1 MPRQIQNSLRNVHRA
16 VISIQYIGE
25 PVAFKGTPVLFN
37 PRIISFARPVLA
49 ASLVA
54 TLAVGLSACSG
65 SDDAVVSLPESATA
79 SLTILETSDLHA
91 NVVSYDYF
99 KLAED
104 KSIGLERTATLIKQA
119 RADFPNNLLIDNG
132 DTIQGTALA
141 DYQAMVS
148 PLACNQKL
156 ATYKAMDAIGFDVGT
171 LGNHEFNYGLPYLSQ
186 VTGTKFNVDGMAA
199 VASQPSCVGPA
210 FPLVLANVSSKKD
223 GAPLYKPYTIINK
236 KVSAKDKDGK
246 TIESTVKVAVIGFT
260 PPAILLW
267 DKRWLD
273 GKVEVQGIVEAATK
287 YVPLARAEGADI
299 VIAASHGG
307 WDTGTYNPGMENAN
321 YHLAKVPGIDGILM
335 GHSHSE
341 FPNAACTTT
350 ACSATGVDKV
360 KGTFHGVP
368 AVMPSFWGKAIGVI
382 NYNLVVDNGK
392 WRIDTSKTAV
402 SLRKVLTD
410 ATAKTYVAV
419 DPAIATAIKSE
430 HEAAINY
437 VKTPIGES
445 DFALSSY
452 FADVGDV
459 TAIQVVNAA
468 QADYIAKYVAA
479 NMPQYK
485 DLPVLSVS
493 APFKSGF
500 GGGTD
505 FTDVKQGPIAINNA
519 ADLYLY
525 PNTVYA
531 VKVTGAGIKTW
542 LEKAAERFNQIDP
555 GLTTAQALISSF
567 PGYNFDMFTSS
578 DMSYEIDVTQAKG
591 SRIKNLSYKG
601 APINT
606 SAEFIIATNN
616 YRATSGTQFGL
627 TAANTIY
634 ASPDANRD
642 VLIDYIKAR
651 KNLTLVADGST
662 RSWRFTKVVTAGPV
676 TFISGSGKLAVA
688 QTAGFTNISVVSN
701 DDGSGKGQGVY
712 AIDLSK

>member
-1 MPRQIQNSLRNVHRA
+1 MVPIAKSKSSSRS
-16 VISIQYIGE
+16 
-25 PVAFKGTPVLFN
+25 VL
-37 PRIISFARPVLA
+37 AAALVTALA
-49 ASLVA
+49 ASLTA
-54 TLAVGLSACSG
+54 CGGSADAPVG
-65 SDDAVVSLPESATA
+65 VTLPESATTQ
-79 SLTILETSDLHA
+79 LTILETTDLHA

-104 KSIGLERTATLIKQA
+104 KSLGLERTATLIKQA

-141 DYQAMVS
+141 DYQALVS

-156 ATYKAMDAIGFDVGT
+156 ATYKAMDAIGFDAGT
-171 LGNHEFNYGLPYLSQ
+171 LGNHEFNYGLPFLSQ
-186 VTGTKFNVDGMAA
+186 VTGTKFNVEGMAA
-199 VASQPSCVGPA
+199 VASQLNCTGPA

-223 GAPLYKPYTIINK
+223 GATLYKPYTIISR

-246 TIESTVKVAVIGFT
+246 TIESTVKVAVIGFA
-260 PPAILLW
+260 PPPILNW

-273 GKVEVQGIVEAATK
+273 GKVDVQGVVESATK
-287 YVPLARAEGADI
+287 YVPMARAEGADI

-307 WDTGTYNPGMENAN
+307 WDTSAYTSTMENAN
-321 YHLAKVPGIDGILM
+321 YHLAKVAGIDGILM
-335 GHSHSE
+335 GHSHGE
-341 FPNAACTTT
+341 FPNAACTTP

-368 AVMPSFWGKAIGVI
+368 AVMPSYWGKAIGVI
-382 NYNLVVDNGK
+382 NYNLVVKN
-392 WRIDTSKTAV
+392 A
-402 SLRKVLTD
+402 LLD

-419 DPAIATAIKSE
+419 DPAIAATIKTE
-430 HEAAINY
+430 HEAAIAY
-437 VKTPIGES
+437 VKTPIGQS

-452 FADVGDV
+452 FADIGDV

-468 QADYIAKYVAA
+468 QADYVARYVAA

-500 GGGTD
+500 AGGTD

-555 GLTTAQALISSF
+555 SLTTAQPLVSSF
-567 PGYNFDMFTSS
+567 PGYNFDMFTSA
-578 DMSYEIDVTQAKG
+578 DMQYEIDVTQPKG
-591 SRIKNLSYKG
+591 SRIKNLNYKG
-601 APINT
+601 APIST
-606 SAEFIIATNN
+606 TAEFIIATNN

-642 VLIDYIKAR
+642 VLIDYIKTR
-651 KNLTLVADGST
+651 KNLTLAADGSA
-662 RSWRFTKVVTAGPV
+662 RSWRFTKVTTAGPV
-676 TFISGSGKLAVA
+676 TFTSGSDKLAVA
-688 QTAGFTNISVVSN
+688 QTAGLANISVVSN

>member
-1 MPRQIQNSLRNVHRA
+1 MVLSSQFNSSLR
-16 VISIQYIGE
+16 S
-25 PVAFKGTPVLFN
+25 
-37 PRIISFARPVLA
+37 VLA
-49 ASLVA
+49 VTVA
-54 TLAVGLSACSG
+54 TLVVSLAACGG
-65 SDDAVVSLPESATA
+65 SDDAPTIVALPESATA
-79 SLTILETSDLHA
+79 QLTVLETSDLHA

-104 KSIGLERTATLIKQA
+104 KSVGLERTAALIKQA
-119 RADFPNNLLIDNG
+119 RTDFPNNLLIDNG

-141 DYQAMVS
+141 DYQALVS

-156 ATYKAMDAIGFDVGT
+156 ATYKAMDAIGFDAGT

-199 VASQPSCVGPA
+199 VASQPTCTGPA
-210 FPLVLANVSSKKD
+210 FPLVLANVSSRKD
-223 GAPLYKPYTIINK
+223 GATLYKPYTIINK

-246 TIESTVKVAVIGFT
+246 TIESTVKVAVIGFA
-260 PPAILLW
+260 PPPILLW

-273 GKVEVQGIVEAATK
+273 GKVDVQGVVESATK
-287 YVPLARAEGADI
+287 YVPMARADGADI

-307 WDTGTYNPGMENAN
+307 WDTSTYTSTMENAN
-321 YHLAKVPGIDGILM
+321 YHLAKVAGIDGILM
-335 GHSHSE
+335 GHSHGE
-341 FPNAACTTT
+341 FPNAACTSTD
-350 ACSATGVDKV
+350 CSAIGVDKV

-382 NYNLVVDNGK
+382 NYNLVVKNGK
-392 WRIDTSKTAV
+392 WTIDTSKTAV
-402 SLRKVLTD
+402 SVRKALLD
-410 ATAKTYVAV
+410 ATAKTYLAV
-419 DPAIATAIKSE
+419 DPAIAAAIKTE
-430 HEAAINY
+430 HEAAIAY
-437 VKTPIGES
+437 VKTPIGQS

-452 FADVGDV
+452 FADIGDV

-468 QADYIAKYVAA
+468 QADYVAKYVAA

-500 GGGTD
+500 AGGTD
-505 FTDVKQGPIAINNA
+505 FTDVKLGPIAINNA
-519 ADLYLY
+519 ADLYLF

-531 VKVTGAGIKTW
+531 VKVTGSGIKTW

-555 GLTTAQALISSF
+555 TLTTAQKLVSTF
-567 PGYNFDMFTSS
+567 PGYNFDIFTSA
-578 DMSYEIDVTQAKG
+578 DMGYEIDVTQPKG

-601 APINT
+601 TPINT
-606 SAEFIIATNN
+606 SAEFIVATNN

-642 VLIDYIKAR
+642 VLIDYIKTR
-651 KNLTLVADGST
+651 KNLTLVTDGSA
-662 RSWRFTKVVTAGPV
+662 RSWRFTKVTTAGQV
-676 TFISGSGKLAVA
+676 TFTSGSNKLAVA
-688 QTAGFTNISVVSN
+688 QTAGFTNISVVSD

>member
-1 MPRQIQNSLRNVHRA
+1 MDINSKSILFSRPALTAAIAAALAGGLTACGDSDQPAA
-16 VISIQYIGE
+16 V
-25 PVAFKGTPVLFN
+25 
-37 PRIISFARPVLA
+37 
-49 ASLVA
+49 
-54 TLAVGLSACSG
+54 
-65 SDDAVVSLPESATA
+65 LPESATA
-79 SLTILETSDLHA
+79 ELAILETSDLHA
-91 NVVSYDYF
+91 NLLSYDYF
-99 KLAED
+99 RLAED
-104 KSIGLERTATLIKQA
+104 KSIGFERTATLIKQA

-141 DYQAMVS
+141 DYQALVN
-148 PLACNQKL
+148 PVACSQKL
-156 ATYKAMDAIGFDVGT
+156 ATYKAMDAIGFDAGT
-171 LGNHEFNYGLPYLSQ
+171 LGNHEFNYGLPYLAQ
-186 VTGTKFNVDGMAA
+186 VTGTKFNIDGMPAL
-199 VASQPSCVGPA
+199 ASQPSCAGPA
-210 FPLVLANVSSKKD
+210 FPLVLANVTSKKD
-223 GAPLYKPYTIINK
+223 GAPLYKPYTLINK

-246 TIESTVKVAVIGFT
+246 TIETTVKVAVIGFT
-260 PPAILLW
+260 PPAILQW

-273 GKVEVQGIVEAATK
+273 GKVDVQGVVEAATK
-287 YVPLARAEGADI
+287 YVPMARAEGADL

-307 WDTGTYNPGMENAN
+307 WDTGAYSPSMENAN

-341 FPNAACTTT
+341 FPNAACSTA
-350 ACSATGVDKV
+350 ACSAAGVDKV
-360 KGTFHGVP
+360 KGSFHGVP

-382 NYNLVVDNGK
+382 NYQLVVKNGK
-392 WRIDTSKTAV
+392 WTIDGSKTAV
-402 SLRKVLTD
+402 SLRKALTD
-410 ATAKTYVAV
+410 ATAKTYVPV
-419 DPAIATAIKSE
+419 DPAIAAAVKTE
-430 HEAAINY
+430 HEAAIDY
-437 VKTPIGES
+437 VKTPIGQS

-459 TAIQVVNAA
+459 SAIQVVNAA
-468 QADYIAKYVAA
+468 QADYVAKYVAA
-479 NMPQYK
+479 NLPQYK

-555 GLTTAQALISSF
+555 SLSTAQPLISSF
-567 PGYNFDMFTSS
+567 PGYNFDMFTSA
-578 DMSYEIDVTQAKG
+578 DLSYEIDVTQPKG
-591 SRIKNLSYKG
+591 SRIKKLNYKG
-601 APINT
+601 APINN

-627 TAANTIY
+627 TAANIIY

-651 KNLTLVADGST
+651 KNLTLAADGST
-662 RSWRFTKVVTAGPV
+662 RSWRFTKVATAGPV
-676 TFISGSGKLAVA
+676 TFVSASNKLSVA
-688 QTAGFTNISVVSN
+688 QTAGFSNISVVSN

>member
-1 MPRQIQNSLRNVHRA
+1 MVP
-16 VISIQYIGE
+16 
-25 PVAFKGTPVLFN
+25 
-37 PRIISFARPVLA
+37 FARSKSLSRSVSVVALAAALA
-49 ASLVA
+49 ASLA
-54 TLAVGLSACSG
+54 ACGG
-65 SDDAVVSLPESATA
+65 SDDAPAVVTLPESATA
-79 SLTILETSDLHA
+79 QLTILETSDLHA

-104 KSIGLERTATLIKQA
+104 KSVGLERTATLIKQA
-119 RADFPNNLLIDNG
+119 RTDFPNNLLIDNG

-141 DYQAMVS
+141 DYQALVS

-156 ATYKAMDAIGFDVGT
+156 ATYKAMDAIGFDAGT
-171 LGNHEFNYGLPYLSQ
+171 LGNHEFNYGLPFLAQ

-199 VASQPSCVGPA
+199 VASQPTCVGPA

-223 GAPLYKPYTIINK
+223 GAPLYKPYTIISK
-236 KVSAKDKDGK
+236 KISGKDKDGK

-273 GKVEVQGIVEAATK
+273 GKVDVQGVVEAATK
-287 YVPLARAEGADI
+287 YVPMARAEGADI

-307 WDTGTYNPGMENAN
+307 WDTSAYSATMENAN
-321 YHLAKVPGIDGILM
+321 YHLAKVAGIDGILM
-335 GHSHSE
+335 GHSHAE
-341 FPNAACTTT
+341 FPNAACTTP
-350 ACSATGVDKV
+350 ACSAEGVDKV

-368 AVMPSFWGKAIGVI
+368 AVMPSYWGKAIGVI
-382 NYNLVVDNGK
+382 NYSLVVKNGK
-392 WRIDTSKTAV
+392 WTVDTGKTAV
-402 SLRKVLTD
+402 SIRKALLD

-419 DPAIATAIKSE
+419 DPTIAAAIKTE
-430 HEAAINY
+430 HEAAIAY
-437 VKTPIGES
+437 VKTPIGQS

-452 FADVGDV
+452 FADIGDV

-468 QADYIAKYVAA
+468 QADYIARYVAA
-479 NMPQYK
+479 NLPQYK

-500 GGGTD
+500 AGGTD

-555 GLTTAQALISSF
+555 ALTTAQALISTF
-567 PGYNFDMFTSS
+567 PGYNFDMFTST
-578 DMSYEIDVTQAKG
+578 DMTYEIDVTQAKG

-601 APINT
+601 APISST
-606 SAEFIIATNN
+606 AEFIVATNN

-651 KNLTLVADGST
+651 KNLTLAADGSA
-662 RSWRFTKVVTAGPV
+662 RSWRFTKVATAGPV
-676 TFISGSGKLAVA
+676 TFTSGSGKLAVA

-701 DDGSGKGQGVY
+701 DDGTGKGQGVY

>member
-1 MPRQIQNSLRNVHRA
+1 MVPIA
-16 VISIQYIGE
+16 K
-25 PVAFKGTPVLFN
+25 FKFPSRSVMSSTLA
-37 PRIISFARPVLA
+37 IALTASLA
-49 ASLVA
+49 ACGGSAEAPAAVA
-54 TLAVGLSACSG
+54 VA
-65 SDDAVVSLPESATA
+65 LPESATA
-79 SLTILETSDLHA
+79 QLAILETSDLHA

-104 KSIGLERTATLIKQA
+104 KSVGLERTATLIKQA
-119 RADFPNNLLIDNG
+119 RTDFPNNLLIDNG
-132 DTIQGTALA
+132 DTIQGSALA
-141 DYQAMVS
+141 DYQAMVN

-171 LGNHEFNYGLPYLSQ
+171 LGNHEFNYGLPFLSQ
-186 VTGTKFNVDGMAA
+186 VTGTKFNVEGMAA
-199 VASQPSCVGPA
+199 VASQPTCTGPA

-223 GAPLYKPYTIINK
+223 GAPLYKPYTILSK

-246 TIESTVKVAVIGFT
+246 TIESTVKVAVIGFA
-260 PPAILLW
+260 PPPILLW

-273 GKVEVQGIVEAATK
+273 GKVDVQGVVESATK
-287 YVPLARAEGADI
+287 YVPMARAEGADI

-307 WDTGTYNPGMENAN
+307 WDTSAYTATMENAN
-321 YHLAKVPGIDGILM
+321 YHLAKVAGIDGILM
-335 GHSHSE
+335 GHSHAE

-360 KGTFHGVP
+360 RGTFHGVP
-368 AVMPSFWGKAIGVI
+368 AVMPSYWGKAIGVI
-382 NYNLVVDNGK
+382 EYNLVVKNGK
-392 WRIDTSKTAV
+392 WTIDTSKTAV
-402 SLRKVLTD
+402 SVRRALLD
-410 ATAKTYVAV
+410 AAAKTYVAV
-419 DPAIATAIKSE
+419 DLTIAAAIKSE
-430 HEAAINY
+430 HEAAIAY
-437 VKTPIGES
+437 VKTPIGQS

-452 FADVGDV
+452 FADIGDV

-468 QADYIAKYVAA
+468 QADYVARYVAA
-479 NMPQYK
+479 NLPQYK

-500 GGGTD
+500 AGGTD
-505 FTDVKQGPIAINNA
+505 FTDVKQGAIAINNA

-555 GLTTAQALISSF
+555 TLTTVQGLISTF
-567 PGYNFDMFTSS
+567 PGYNFDMFTSI
-578 DMSYEIDVTQAKG
+578 DLTYEIDVTQPKG
-591 SRIKNLSYKG
+591 GRIKNLSYKG
-601 APINT
+601 APISS

-627 TAANTIY
+627 TAENTIY

-651 KNLTLVADGST
+651 KNLTLAADGSA
-662 RSWRFTKVVTAGPV
+662 RSWRFTKVTTAGPV
-676 TFISGSGKLAVA
+676 TFTSGSDKLAVA
-688 QTAGFTNISVVSN
+688 QTAGFANISVVSK

>member
-1 MPRQIQNSLRNVHRA
+1 MDINSKSILFSRPALTAAIAAALAGGLTACGDSDQPAA
-16 VISIQYIGE
+16 V
-25 PVAFKGTPVLFN
+25 
-37 PRIISFARPVLA
+37 
-49 ASLVA
+49 
-54 TLAVGLSACSG
+54 
-65 SDDAVVSLPESATA
+65 LPESATA
-79 SLTILETSDLHA
+79 ELAILETSDLHA
-91 NVVSYDYF
+91 NLLSYDYF
-99 KLAED
+99 RLAED
-104 KSIGLERTATLIKQA
+104 KSIGFERTATLIKQA

-141 DYQAMVS
+141 DYQALVKPVS
-148 PLACNQKL
+148 CSQKL
-156 ATYKAMDAIGFDVGT
+156 ATYKAMDAIGFDAGT
-171 LGNHEFNYGLPYLSQ
+171 LGNHEFNYGLPYLAQ
-186 VTGTKFNVDGMAA
+186 VTGTQFNVDGMPA
-199 VASQPSCVGPA
+199 VASQPSCAGPA

-223 GAPLYKPYTIINK
+223 GAPLYKPYTLINK

-246 TIESTVKVAVIGFT
+246 TIETTVKVAVIGFT
-260 PPAILLW
+260 PPAILQW
-267 DKRWLD
+267 DKRWLE
-273 GKVEVQGIVEAATK
+273 GKVDVQGVVEAATK
-287 YVPLARAEGADI
+287 YVPMARAEGADI

-307 WDTGTYNPGMENAN
+307 WDTGAYSPSMENAN
-321 YHLAKVPGIDGILM
+321 YYLAKVPGIDGILM

-341 FPNAACTTT
+341 FPNAVCSTAACN
-350 ACSATGVDKV
+350 AAGVDKV

-368 AVMPSFWGKAIGVI
+368 AVMPSFRGKAIGVI
-382 NYNLVVDNGK
+382 NYQLVVRNGK
-392 WRIDTSKTAV
+392 WTIDSGKTAV
-402 SLRKVLTD
+402 SLRKALTD
-410 ATAKTYVAV
+410 ATAKTYVPV
-419 DPAIATAIKSE
+419 DPAIAAVVKTE
-430 HEAAINY
+430 HEAAIDY
-437 VKTPIGES
+437 VKTPIGQS

-468 QADYIAKYVAA
+468 QADYVARYVAA
-479 NMPQYK
+479 NLPQYK

-555 GLTTAQALISSF
+555 SLTTAQPLISTF
-567 PGYNFDMFTSS
+567 PGYNFDMFTSANL
-578 DMSYEIDVTQAKG
+578 SYEIDVTQAKG
-591 SRIKNLSYKG
+591 SRIKKLTYKG
-601 APINT
+601 APINA

-627 TAANTIY
+627 TADNIIH
-634 ASPDANRD
+634 ASPDTNRD

-651 KNLTLVADGST
+651 KNLTLAADGST
-662 RSWRFTKVVTAGPV
+662 RSWRFTKVATAGPV
-676 TFISGSGKLAVA
+676 TFVSGSNKLSVA
-688 QTAGFTNISVVSN
+688 QTAGLGNISVVSN

-712 AIDLSK
+712 AIDLSR

>member
-1 MPRQIQNSLRNVHRA
+1 MVLIAKSRSSSH
-16 VISIQYIGE
+16 
-25 PVAFKGTPVLFN
+25 PVVAAALLVG
-37 PRIISFARPVLA
+37 LA
-49 ASLVA
+49 ACL
-54 TLAVGLSACSG
+54 TACGG
-65 SDDAVVSLPESATA
+65 SDGAPAAASLPESATA
-79 SLTILETSDLHA
+79 QLTVLETTDLHA

-104 KSIGLERTATLIKQA
+104 KSVGLERTATLIKQA

-141 DYQAMVS
+141 DYQALVS

-156 ATYKAMDAIGFDVGT
+156 ATYKAMDVIGFDAGT
-171 LGNHEFNYGLPYLSQ
+171 LGNHEFNYGLPFLSQ
-186 VTGTKFNVDGMAA
+186 VTGTKFNVEGMAA
-199 VASQPSCVGPA
+199 VASQPTCTGPA

-223 GAPLYKPYTIINK
+223 GATLYKPYTILSK

-246 TIESTVKVAVIGFT
+246 TIESTVKVAVIGFA
-260 PPAILLW
+260 PPPILLW

-273 GKVEVQGIVEAATK
+273 GKVDVQGVVESATK
-287 YVPLARAEGADI
+287 YVPMARAEGADI

-307 WDTGTYNPGMENAN
+307 WDTAGYTATMENAN
-321 YHLAKVPGIDGILM
+321 YHLAKVAGIDGILM

-341 FPNAACTTT
+341 FPNAACTTP
-350 ACSATGVDKV
+350 ACSAAGVDKV

-368 AVMPSFWGKAIGVI
+368 AVMPSYWGKAIGVI
-382 NYNLVVDNGK
+382 NYNLVVKNGK
-392 WRIDTSKTAV
+392 WTIDTSKTAV
-402 SLRKVLTD
+402 SIRKALLD

-419 DPAIATAIKSE
+419 DPTIAAAIKTE
-430 HEAAINY
+430 HEAAITY
-437 VKTPIGES
+437 VKTPIGQS

-452 FADVGDV
+452 FADIGDV

-468 QADYIAKYVAA
+468 QADYVAKYVAA
-479 NMPQYK
+479 NLPQYK

-505 FTDVKQGPIAINNA
+505 FTDVQKGAIAINNA

-555 GLTTAQALISSF
+555 TVTTAQGLVSSF
-567 PGYNFDMFTSS
+567 PGYNFDMFTSA
-578 DMSYEIDVTQAKG
+578 DMQYEIDVTQPKG

-601 APINT
+601 AAISST
-606 SAEFIIATNN
+606 AEFIIATNN

-651 KNLTLVADGST
+651 KNLTLTADGSA
-662 RSWRFTKVVTAGPV
+662 RSWRFTKVTTAGAV
-676 TFISGSGKLAVA
+676 TFTSASGKLAVA
-688 QTAGFTNISVVSN
+688 QTAGFNNISVVSA
-701 DDGSGKGQGVY
+701 DDGSGKSQGVY

>member
-1 MPRQIQNSLRNVHRA
+1 MFTNSSAGSSAQTCVRL
-16 VISIQYIGE
+16 
-25 PVAFKGTPVLFN
+25 
-37 PRIISFARPVLA
+37 
-49 ASLVA
+49 A
-54 TLAVGLSACSG
+54 TLAALGLSLSACLGSG
-65 SDDAVVSLPESATA
+65 DEVVTLADGSTA
-79 SLTILETSDLHA
+79 QLAILETSDLHA
-91 NVVSYDYF
+91 NLISYDYF
-99 KLAED
+99 KLSED
-104 KSIGLERTATLIKQA
+104 KSVGFERTATVIKQA
-119 RADFPNNLLIDNG
+119 RIDFPNNLLIDNG

-141 DYQAMVS
+141 DHQALVS
-148 PLACNQKL
+148 PVACNQKL
-156 ATYKAMDAIGFDVGT
+156 ATYKAMDAIGFDAGT

-199 VASQPSCVGPA
+199 VASQPTCTGPA
-210 FPLVLANVSSKKD
+210 FPLVLANVTSKKD

-236 KVSAKDKDGK
+236 KINAKDADGK
-246 TIESTVKVAVIGFT
+246 AIESTVKVAVIGFA
-260 PPAILLW
+260 PPPILNW

-273 GKVEVQGIVEAATK
+273 GKVDVQGVVEAATK
-287 YVPLARAEGADI
+287 YVPMARAEGADI

-307 WDTGTYNPGMENAN
+307 WDTSAYTSTMENAN
-321 YHLAKVPGIDGILM
+321 YHLAKVAGIDGILM

-341 FPNAACTTT
+341 FPNAACTTA
-350 ACSATGVDKV
+350 ACSATGVDKT
-360 KGTFHGVP
+360 KGSFFGVP
-368 AVMPSFWGKAIGVI
+368 AVMPSYWGKAIGVI
-382 NYNLVVDNGK
+382 GYGLVVKNGK
-392 WRIDTSKTAV
+392 WTIDTGKTQV
-402 SLRKVLTD
+402 SIRKALLD

-419 DPAIATAIKSE
+419 DPAIAAAVKTE
-430 HEAAINY
+430 HEAAIAY
-437 VKTPIGES
+437 VKTPIGQS
-445 DFALSSY
+445 DFALASY

-468 QADYIAKYVAA
+468 QADYVAKYVAA

-500 GGGTD
+500 AGGTD

-542 LEKAAERFNQIDP
+542 LEKAAERFNRIDP
-555 GLTTAQALISSF
+555 ALTTAQALVSSF
-567 PGYNFDMFTSS
+567 PGYNFDMFTSA
-578 DMSYEIDVTQAKG
+578 DVNYEIDVTQPVG
-591 SRIKNLSYKG
+591 SRIKNLMYKG
-601 APINT
+601 APIGAG
-606 SAEFIIATNN
+606 AEFIIATNN

-651 KNLTLVADGST
+651 KNLTLAADGSA
-662 RSWRFTKVVTAGPV
+662 RSWRFTKVSTAGQV
-676 TFISGSGKLAVA
+676 TFVSGSGKLAVA
-688 QTAGFTNISVVSN
+688 QTAGFNNISVVSN
-701 DDGSGKGQGVY
+701 DDGTGKGQGVY

>member
-1 MPRQIQNSLRNVHRA
+1 MVLNAKFTPLSRS
-16 VISIQYIGE
+16 VIS
-25 PVAFKGTPVLFN
+25 VALATALAGG
-37 PRIISFARPVLA
+37 LA
-49 ASLVA
+49 AC
-54 TLAVGLSACSG
+54 GG
-65 SDDAVVSLPESATA
+65 SDNAVTLPESATA
-79 SLTILETSDLHA
+79 QLTILETTDLHA
-91 NVVSYDYF
+91 NLVSYDYF

-104 KSIGLERTATLIKQA
+104 KSLGLERTSTLIKQA
-119 RADFPNNLLIDNG
+119 RVDFPNNLLIDNG
-132 DTIQGTALA
+132 DTIQGSAIA
-141 DYQAMVS
+141 DYQALVS

-156 ATYKAMDAIGFDVGT
+156 ATYKAMDAIGFDAGT
-171 LGNHEFNYGLPYLSQ
+171 LGNHEFNYGLSFLSQ
-186 VTGTKFNVDGMAA
+186 VTATKFNVEGMAA
-199 VASQPSCVGPA
+199 VASQPTCVGPA
-210 FPLVLANVSSKKD
+210 FPMVLANVSSKKD
-223 GAPLYKPYTIINK
+223 GATLYRPYTIINK

-246 TIESTVKVAVIGFT
+246 TIESTVKVAVIGFA
-260 PPAILLW
+260 PPAILQW

-273 GKVEVQGIVEAATK
+273 GKIDVQGVVESAAK
-287 YVPLARAEGADI
+287 YVPMARAEGADI

-307 WDTGTYNPGMENAN
+307 WDTGTYTATMENVN
-321 YHLAKVPGIDGILM
+321 YHLAAKVAGIDGILM
-335 GHSHSE
+335 GHSHGE

-350 ACSATGVDKV
+350 DCSAAGVDKV
-360 KGTFHGVP
+360 KGTFYGVP
-368 AVMPSFWGKAIGVI
+368 AVMPSYWGKAIGVI
-382 NYNLVVDNGK
+382 DYNLVVRNGK
-392 WRIDTSKTAV
+392 WTIDTSKTAV
-402 SLRKVLTD
+402 SIRKTLLD
-410 ATAKTYVAV
+410 SNAKTYVDV
-419 DPAIATAIKSE
+419 DPAIAAAIKTE
-430 HEAAINY
+430 HEAAIAY
-437 VKTPIGES
+437 VKTPIGQS
-445 DFALSSY
+445 DFSLSSY

-468 QADYIAKYVAA
+468 QADYVAKYVAA

-500 GGGTD
+500 AGGTD
-505 FTDVKQGPIAINNA
+505 FTDVKKGPIAINNA

-531 VKVTGAGIKTW
+531 VKVTGASIKTW
-542 LEKAAERFNQIDP
+542 LEKAAERFNQINP
-555 GLTTAQALISSF
+555 TLTTAQALISTF
-567 PGYNFDMFTSS
+567 PGYNFDMFTSL
-578 DMSYEIDVTQAKG
+578 DMSYEIDVTQPKG
-591 SRIKNLSYKG
+591 NRIKNLSYKG

-651 KNLTLVADGST
+651 KNLTLIADGSA
-662 RSWRFTKVVTAGPV
+662 RSWRFTKVSTAGPV
-676 TFISGSGKLAVA
+676 TFISGSDKLAVA

>member
-1 MPRQIQNSLRNVHRA
+1 
-16 VISIQYIGE
+16 
-25 PVAFKGTPVLFN
+25 
-37 PRIISFARPVLA
+37 
-49 ASLVA
+49 
-54 TLAVGLSACSG
+54 
-65 SDDAVVSLPESATA
+65 
-79 SLTILETSDLHA
+79 
-91 NVVSYDYF
+91 
-99 KLAED
+99 
-104 KSIGLERTATLIKQA
+104 
-119 RADFPNNLLIDNG
+119 
-132 DTIQGTALA
+132 
-141 DYQAMVS
+141 
-148 PLACNQKL
+148 
-156 ATYKAMDAIGFDVGT
+156 
-171 LGNHEFNYGLPYLSQ
+171 
-186 VTGTKFNVDGMAA
+186 
-199 VASQPSCVGPA
+199 
-210 FPLVLANVSSKKD
+210 
-223 GAPLYKPYTIINK
+223 
-236 KVSAKDKDGK
+236 
-246 TIESTVKVAVIGFT
+246 
-260 PPAILLW
+260 
-267 DKRWLD
+267 
-273 GKVEVQGIVEAATK
+273 
-287 YVPLARAEGADI
+287 
-299 VIAASHGG
+299 
-307 WDTGTYNPGMENAN
+307 
-321 YHLAKVPGIDGILM
+321 
-335 GHSHSE
+335 
-341 FPNAACTTT
+341 
-350 ACSATGVDKV
+350 
-360 KGTFHGVP
+360 
-368 AVMPSFWGKAIGVI
+368 
-382 NYNLVVDNGK
+382 
-392 WRIDTSKTAV
+392 
-402 SLRKVLTD
+402 
-410 ATAKTYVAV
+410 
-419 DPAIATAIKSE
+419 
-430 HEAAINY
+430 
-437 VKTPIGES
+437 
-445 DFALSSY
+445 
-452 FADVGDV
+452 V

-555 GLTTAQALISSF
+555 SLTTTQALISTF
-567 PGYNFDMFTSS
+567 PGYNFDMFTSP

-601 APINT
+601 APIST

>member
-1 MPRQIQNSLRNVHRA
+1 MDTNSKMR
-16 VISIQYIGE
+16 
-25 PVAFKGTPVLFN
+25 LF
-37 PRIISFARPVLA
+37 SRPVLSA
-49 ASLVA
+49 AVAAALAGGLVA
-54 TLAVGLSACSG
+54 CGD
-65 SDDAVVSLPESATA
+65 SDDAVVTLPDSATA
-79 SLTILETSDLHA
+79 ELTILETSDLHA

-99 KLAED
+99 RLAED
-104 KSIGLERTATLIKQA
+104 KSIGFERTATLIKQA

-141 DYQAMVS
+141 DYQALVS
-148 PLACNQKL
+148 PVACSQKL

-171 LGNHEFNYGLPYLSQ
+171 LGNHEFNYGLAYLSQ
-186 VTGTKFNVDGMAA
+186 VTGTKFNVEGMAA

-246 TIESTVKVAVIGFT
+246 TIETTVKVAVIGFT
-260 PPAILLW
+260 PPAILQW

-273 GKVEVQGIVEAATK
+273 GKVEVQGVVEAATQ
-287 YVPLARAEGADI
+287 YVPMARAEGADI

-307 WDTGTYNPGMENAN
+307 WDTGAYSPGMENAN

-341 FPNAACTTT
+341 FPNAACST
-350 ACSATGVDKV
+350 AACNASGVDKV

-382 NYNLVVDNGK
+382 NYQLVVKNGK
-392 WRIDTSKTAV
+392 WTIDSSKTAV
-402 SLRKVLTD
+402 SLRKTLTD
-410 ATAKTYVAV
+410 ATAKTYVAA
-419 DPAIATAIKSE
+419 DPAIATAIKTE

-479 NMPQYK
+479 NLPQYK

-505 FTDVKQGPIAINNA
+505 FTDVKKGPIAINNA

-542 LEKAAERFNQIDP
+542 LEKAAERFNQINP
-555 GLTTAQALISSF
+555 SLTTAQALISTF
-567 PGYNFDMFTSS
+567 PGYNFDVFTSP

-591 SRIKNLSYKG
+591 SRIKNLNYKG
-601 APINT
+601 APINA
-606 SAEFIIATNN
+606 SAEFIVATNN

-627 TAANTIY
+627 TADNIIH

-651 KNLTLVADGST
+651 KNLKLATDGST
-662 RSWRFTKVVTAGPV
+662 RSWRFMKVATAGPV
-676 TFISGSGKLAVA
+676 TFVSGSDKLAVA
-688 QTAGFTNISVVSN
+688 QTAGFSNISVVSN

>member
-1 MPRQIQNSLRNVHRA
+1 VLTLSQFRSSTLSVWVTAM
-16 VISIQYIGE
+16 
-25 PVAFKGTPVLFN
+25 VA
-37 PRIISFARPVLA
+37 SLA
-49 ASLVA
+49 ACGGTDGAL
-54 TLAVGLSACSG
+54 T
-65 SDDAVVSLPESATA
+65 LPESATA
-79 SLTILETSDLHA
+79 QLTVLETTDLHA

-104 KSIGLERTATLIKQA
+104 KSVGLERTATLIKQA

-171 LGNHEFNYGLPYLSQ
+171 LGNHEFNYGLPFLSQ

-199 VASQPSCVGPA
+199 VASQPTCVGPA

-223 GAPLYKPYTIINK
+223 GATLYKPYTIISK

-246 TIESTVKVAVIGFT
+246 TIESTVKVAVIGFA
-260 PPAILLW
+260 PPPILNW

-273 GKVEVQGIVEAATK
+273 GKVDVQGVVESATQ
-287 YVPLARAEGADI
+287 YVPMARAEGADI

-307 WDTGTYNPGMENAN
+307 WDTSAYTSTMENAN
-321 YHLAKVPGIDGILM
+321 YHLAKVAGIDGILM

-350 ACSATGVDKV
+350 DCSATGVDKT
-360 KGTFHGVP
+360 KGTFFGVP
-368 AVMPSFWGKAIGVI
+368 AVMPSYWGKALGLI
-382 NYNLVVDNGK
+382 NYNLVVKNGK
-392 WRIDTSKTAV
+392 WTIDTSKTAV
-402 SLRKVLTD
+402 SIRKAFD

-419 DPAIATAIKSE
+419 DPTIAPVIKTE
-430 HEAAINY
+430 HEAAIAY
-437 VKTPIGES
+437 VKTPIGQS

-468 QADYIAKYVAA
+468 QADYVSKYVAA

-505 FTDVKQGPIAINNA
+505 FTDVQKGSIAINNA

-555 GLTTAQALISSF
+555 TVTTAQGLVSTF

-578 DMSYEIDVTQAKG
+578 DMQYEIDVTQPKG

-601 APINT
+601 AAIST
-606 SAEFIIATNN
+606 TAEFIIATNN

-651 KNLTLVADGST
+651 KNLTLVADGSA
-662 RSWRFTKVVTAGPV
+662 RSWRFTKVTTAGAV
-676 TFISGSGKLAVA
+676 TFTSASGKLAVA
-688 QTAGFTNISVVSN
+688 QTAGFNNISVVSA
-701 DDGSGKGQGVY
+701 DDGIGKSQGVY

>member
-1 MPRQIQNSLRNVHRA
+1 MVSFYKFRSSSR
-16 VISIQYIGE
+16 S
-25 PVAFKGTPVLFN
+25 VLVTALTA
-37 PRIISFARPVLA
+37 SLA
-49 ASLVA
+49 AC
-54 TLAVGLSACSG
+54 GG
-65 SDDAVVSLPESATA
+65 SDGAPVVSLPELASAQLA
-79 SLTILETSDLHA
+79 VLETSDLHA

-104 KSIGLERTATLIKQA
+104 KSVGLERTATLIKQA
-119 RADFPNNLLIDNG
+119 RADFPNHLLIDNG

-141 DYQAMVS
+141 DYQALVS

-186 VTGTKFNVDGMAA
+186 VTGTKFNVEGMAA
-199 VASQPSCVGPA
+199 VASQPTCTGPA

-223 GAPLYKPYTIINK
+223 GATLYKPYTIISK
-236 KVSAKDKDGK
+236 KISAKDKDGK
-246 TIESTVKVAVIGFT
+246 TIESTVKVAVIGFA
-260 PPAILLW
+260 PPPILLW

-273 GKVEVQGIVEAATK
+273 GKVDVQGVVESATK
-287 YVPLARAEGADI
+287 YVPMARAEGADI

-307 WDTGTYNPGMENAN
+307 WDTSAYTATMENAN
-321 YHLAKVPGIDGILM
+321 YHLAKVAGIDGILM
-335 GHSHSE
+335 GHSHGE
-341 FPNAACTTT
+341 FPNAACTTP
-350 ACSATGVDKV
+350 ACNATGVDKV

-368 AVMPSFWGKAIGVI
+368 AVMPSYWGKAIGVI
-382 NYNLVVDNGK
+382 KYDLVVKNGK
-392 WRIDTSKTAV
+392 WTIDTSKTAV
-402 SLRKVLTD
+402 SVRKALLD

-419 DPAIATAIKSE
+419 DPTIAAAIKTE
-430 HEAAINY
+430 HEAAITY
-437 VKTPIGES
+437 VKTPIGQS

-468 QADYIAKYVAA
+468 QADYVAKYVAA

-500 GGGTD
+500 AGGTD

-531 VKVTGAGIKTW
+531 VKVTGAGIKIW

-555 GLTTAQALISSF
+555 SLTTAQALVSTF
-567 PGYNFDMFTSS
+567 PGYNFDMFTSN
-578 DMSYEIDVTQAKG
+578 DMQYEIDVTQAKG

-601 APINT
+601 VPINT
-606 SAEFIIATNN
+606 AAEFIIATNN

-651 KNLTLVADGST
+651 KNLTLAADGSA
-662 RSWRFTKVVTAGPV
+662 RSWRFTKVTTAGPV
-676 TFISGSGKLAVA
+676 TFTSGSNKLAVA
-688 QTAGFTNISVVSN
+688 QTAGFANISVVSN